1 MYYSE
6 LDLDRASGKRA
17 NPAWIAELLAAAQ
30 TRAILLWRDLCLVRG
45 GSPVI
50 LQADHAEKVLA
61 AADDPVL
68 LGLDRAGAVFA
79 ADLSALDRDQALRVA
94 GADDTVD
101 VRRLVTTLSA
111 ADAGLLAYA
120 RGITHWNR
128 NQRYCGACGARTDPR
143 DGGHLRICVNCEKL
157 HFPRIEPAVITL
169 VELPGTPKRCL
180 LGRHRGADPN
190 RYSTLAGFVEI
201 GENLEDA
208 VRREVAEEAGV
219 TVRAV
224 SYQGS
229 QAWPFPAGLMIAF
242 RAEAVSDTIRADG
255 EELLDACWFTVT
267 EIRARLSGQDDP
279 FRMDS
284 IGKTLIESWL
294 SDNECGGPTSTA

>member
-1 MYYSE
+1 MYYSG
-6 LDLDRASGKRA
+6 LALDRASGKRTD
-17 NPAWIAELLAAAQ
+17 PAWIAELLGAAQ
-30 TRAILLWRDLCLVRG
+30 TRAIPLWRDLCLVRG
-45 GSPVI
+45 GSPVT
-50 LQADHAEKVLA
+50 LQADDAEKVLTA
-61 AADDPVL
+61 ADPVL
-68 LGLDRAGAVFA
+68 LGLDHAGAVFA
-79 ADLSALDRDQALRVA
+79 ADLSALDRDHAVRVA

-101 VRRLVTTLSA
+101 VRRLVTTLDA
-111 ADAGLLAYA
+111 ADAGVLAYA

-143 DGGHLRICVNCEKL
+143 EGGHLRICVDCEKL

-169 VELPGTPKRCL
+169 VELPGPPKRCL
-180 LGRHRGADPN
+180 LGRHRGADPD

-242 RAEAVSDTIRADG
+242 RAEAASDTIRVDG
-255 EELLDACWFTVT
+255 AELLDARWFTVT

-294 SDNECGGPTSTA
+294 SDN